1 MTSVMRGLLDI
12 KNRFDSVSEV
22 ESRLSE
28 ENRVMRNQL
37 QQLQLEA
44 ELSSRVAENEDTKDC
59 PICFG
64 TYKMSEGVVCSGNAK
79 HFMCNDC
86 FGYRVKS
93 FALEKDE
100 FGLEPIWMEIDS
112 PSIID
117 DLAIAKRIATELM
130 SAVNGSI

>member
-1 MTSVMRGLLDI
+1 MKVDGYWLIETSGATQLLETIHSRDRRSLVVI
-12 KNRFDSVSEV
+12 SEV
-22 ESRLSE
+22 
-28 ENRVMRNQL
+28 
-37 QQLQLEA
+37 
-44 ELSSRVAENEDTKDC
+44 D
-59 PICFG
+59 G
-64 TYKMSEGVVCSGNAK
+64 
-79 HFMCNDC
+79 
-86 FGYRVKS
+86 FGYRVKT